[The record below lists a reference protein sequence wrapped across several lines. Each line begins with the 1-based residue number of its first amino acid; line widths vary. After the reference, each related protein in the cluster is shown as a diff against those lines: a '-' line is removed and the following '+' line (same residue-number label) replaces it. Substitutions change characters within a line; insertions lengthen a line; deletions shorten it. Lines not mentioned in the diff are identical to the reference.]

1 MARNLSESE
10 SGRNV
15 GILAAVTDSTFK
27 RCPNCGG
34 PTEFSPTRQCLAC
47 SFCRAE
53 GPIAA
58 QPRVNEVPIEQ
69 ADTTRVVTNSELRT
83 ARCSNCGASEA
94 IPVTTAATRCAF
106 CTNPLVVD
114 GATPTR
120 VPSDNVVPFRIDKKG
135 AESAFTSWL
144 AGLWFRPNDLKTAAR
159 LDHIR
164 GVYIPSWV
172 FSAQAH
178 SDWRA
183 EAGYHYY
190 ENETVYVDGKAQQR
204 QVQKTRW
211 EPAWGVHDTAYLDLV
226 VEASKGLTEDE
237 LQSLEPYDLT
247 NPMVRYQDDYLAGF
261 EAECLSSTAM
271 QAFQHGHKRI
281 EGMERSACAQLVP
294 GDTHRSLQVATR
306 SYNVT
311 AASTL
316 VPVYVAAYIYADK
329 VFRLLVNGQSA
340 KVSGK
345 APWSWVKITFAIL
358 AVVLVIAIIALAS
371 R

>member
-1 MARNLSESE
+1 MT
-10 SGRNV
+10 G
-15 GILAAVTDSTFK
+15 STFK

-47 SFCRAE
+47 SYCRAE

-58 QPRVNEVPIEQ
+58 RPRVREVPIERVDSTQ
-69 ADTTRVVTNSELRT
+69 VVTNTELRT

-94 IPVTTAATRCAF
+94 IPATTSATRCAF

-114 GATPTR
+114 TTQATR
-120 VPSDNVVPFRIDKKG
+120 VPSDNVVPFRVDKKG
-135 AESAFTSWL
+135 AEAAFAQWL
-144 AGLWFRPNDLKTAAR
+144 AGLWFRPSDLRTAAR

-172 FSAQAH
+172 FSAQVH
-178 SDWRA
+178 SDWQA

-190 ENETVYVDGKAQQR
+190 EWETVMVEGKPQQR

-211 EPAWGVHDTAYLDLV
+211 ERAWGVHDFAYLDIV

-237 LQSLEPYDLT
+237 LRSLEPFDLA
-247 NPMVRYQDDYLAGF
+247 NPMVGYQDDYLAGF
-261 EAECLSSTAM
+261 EAECLSSSAVE
-271 QAFQHGHKRI
+271 AFRHGHARI

-294 GDTHRSLQVATR
+294 GDTHRSLQVRTQ
-306 SYNVT
+306 SFNVT

-316 VPVYVAAYIYADK
+316 VPVYVAAYVYAET
-329 VFRLLVNGQSA
+329 VYRLLVNGQTA

-345 APWSWVKITFAIL
+345 APWSWVKITAAIL
-358 AVVLVIAIIALAS
+358 AVVVVIAIIAIAS
-371 R
+371 SN